1 MALNI
6 ADKEN
11 IGQTVILIGL
21 GYIFVAVARV
31 YDYDIS
37 VVLREE
43 RDKGVSVRV
52 LQDEDRAI
60 LRIGRDVYHRK
71 RVIAR
76 NEREIAAVFGD

>member
-31 YDYDIS
+31 YDYDIFRS
-37 VVLREE
+37 LREE

-60 LRIGRDVYHRK
+60 LRIDGTFITVNGLSL
-71 RVIAR
+71 AM
-76 NEREIAAVFGD
+76 NER

>member
-76 NEREIAAVFGD
+76 DER